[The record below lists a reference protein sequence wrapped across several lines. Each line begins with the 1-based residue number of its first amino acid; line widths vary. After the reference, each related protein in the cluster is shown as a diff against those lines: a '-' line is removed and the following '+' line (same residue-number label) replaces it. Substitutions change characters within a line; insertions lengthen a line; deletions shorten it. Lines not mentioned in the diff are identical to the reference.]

1 MLTTSLAQEI
11 ARETSEIIGFNV
23 VITDREGIVIA
34 DAAYDRVG
42 ELHEASIE
50 VVRTGEAAAHDAAQA
65 NLLTGVR
72 PGVTLPVVLD
82 GEVVGTVGITGA
94 PSRVRRFGLLVQR
107 HTEILLRESSLIAS
121 KLVRDKAITDLL
133 RDIAHH
139 DPAVVEQDV
148 VEFGARELGFDL
160 RLPRAAVVVEMD
172 QVPAS
177 QRGSV
182 ERTAGSVFRDRE
194 DIVGTLG
201 QSRLVAFHRASRIG
215 STELCRSLLR
225 AVDERHDVALRV
237 GIGGSANSVG
247 ELQASY
253 QDAVAAARLRSRETI
268 RTGWD
273 PRIAHISDYR
283 VHHLLSATDVKAR
296 TRFDRAVLRDLR
308 HQSDWEVLR
317 ETVLAWCE
325 HGFHL
330 VRASEAL
337 HVHRNTL
344 LYRLRKIEKITGRSS
359 RDHRFTLALY
369 VGCLLDEVG
378 IPPGPDGGQRS
389 PSTTS
394 PST

>member
-34 DAAYDRVG
+34 DGAHDRVG
-42 ELHEASIE
+42 ALHEASIE
-50 VVRTGEAAAHDAAQA
+50 VVRTGEAAEHDAAHA
-65 NLLTGVR
+65 HRLSGVR

-82 GEVVGTVGITGA
+82 GDVVGTVGITGA
-94 PSRVRRFGLLVQR
+94 PSRVRRFGLLVR
-107 HTEILLRESSLIAS
+107 HHTEILLRESSLIAS

-139 DPAVVEQDV
+139 DPAVIERDV

-177 QRGSV
+177 RRGSV
-182 ERTAGSVFRDRE
+182 ERTAGAVFRDRE

-201 QSRLVAFHRASRIG
+201 QSRLVAFHRTSRAD
-215 STELCRSLLR
+215 SSELCRSLLK
-225 AVDERHDVALRV
+225 AVDERHEVALRI
-237 GIGGSANSVG
+237 GIGGVADSVG
-247 ELQASY
+247 GLQASY
-253 QDAVAAARLRSRETI
+253 QDAVAAARLRSRNTI
-268 RTGWD
+268 RAGWD
-273 PRIAHISDYR
+273 PRIAHIADYR
-283 VHHLLSATDVKAR
+283 MHHLLAATDTG
-296 TRFDRAVLRDLR
+296 TRRRFAEAVLGDLR
-308 HQSDWEVLR
+308 RQGDWGVLR

-344 LYRLRKIEKITGRSS
+344 LYRLRKIESITGVSS

-378 IPPGPDGGQRS
+378 IPPA
-389 PSTTS
+389 
-394 PST
+394 